1 MRLRFRRYV
10 LSAVFTK
17 AVVHLWKPLQ
27 LTKIYER
34 NAPEGADQESIPADV
49 VHHFL
54 LALCS
59 RPGVGLCFHDRGWYA
74 RESDGDQ
81 QTFTEAEEHNTSDVG
96 FSKGSKVHNKILA
109 NILKML
115 KVNEDPRQQELAL
128 KILAACP
135 ELVAS
140 YWSNAG
146 LALEPRLSSKW
157 LANIAFFGAV
167 VSLPVPVASFFL
179 QEGGSGSTS
188 LYQPSP
194 PPISAIIENI
204 LPTSHI
210 KTHLSRGL
218 QAPSPLVQHTCALS
232 LAKCLYKYEK
242 VVHAFQEVERA
253 LEEDEDGLWA
263 RRCREVEREVRKR
276 VPDFQVIVG
285 FLQRFNEPNTATP
298 KTAEQGKQKDN
309 TPNATRTALLADSAH
324 RLLWLY
330 HRLLP
335 SVVAEARFDAGKLLQ
350 AIEDMLSQG
359 GSTNSASGLDT
370 LRQLHVLRLLKES
383 QHFTWS
389 SKSGTPSLQRA
400 ITRSRSPLS
409 SGSKHSNFH
418 ILLKA
423 YVITSVPAVR
433 SAIAALLRHIL
444 APGVLFQHDP
454 DEIALWLDALPH
466 TFRAS
471 VAKAPDGAPLTDEGE
486 GVIAFLD
493 DCVQRCVKTPYKYV
507 EELQAIYIP
516 HASASTSSIG
526 ERPEAFPSPL
536 ITTVVEQ
543 LGAKLRGTLLT
554 ASDTLALFSFVRKL
568 VLRMAGKSVD
578 LGLPKAFTEKI
589 RALVE
594 NQTLFP
600 DSPIMEGAIRREVQL
615 LSSSMAVLQEASAT
629 PIDASTPGVHEFLA
643 QVEKMPERMWS
654 PHVYNYLCS

>member
-10 LSAVFTK
+10 LSTVFTK

-81 QTFTEAEEHNTSDVG
+81 QTLTEAEEHNTSDVG

-298 KTAEQGKQKDN
+298 QTAEQGKQKN

-350 AIEDMLSQG
+350 AIEDILSQG

-370 LRQLHVLRLLKES
+370 LRQIHVLRLLKES

-400 ITRSRSPLS
+400 ITRSRSPP
-409 SGSKHSNFH
+409 FFR
-418 ILLKA
+418 LKA
-423 YVITSVPAVR
+423 QQLPHFAQGVR
-433 SAIAALLRHIL
+433 HHIRPGGAKRHRRS
-444 APGVLFQHDP
+444 PTPHP
-454 DEIALWLDALPH
+454 RSRRALPARPGRDRSLAR
-466 TFRAS
+466 RAS
-471 VAKAPDGAPLTDEGE
+471 AHIPRL
-486 GVIAFLD
+486 
-493 DCVQRCVKTPYKYV
+493 RCQSSRRCAVNGRRRRCDR
-507 EELQAIYIP
+507 IP
-516 HASASTSSIG
+516 
-526 ERPEAFPSPL
+526 RRL
-536 ITTVVEQ
+536 C
-543 LGAKLRGTLLT
+543 T
-554 ASDTLALFSFVRKL
+554 A
-568 VLRMAGKSVD
+568 
-578 LGLPKAFTEKI
+578 
-589 RALVE
+589 
-594 NQTLFP
+594 
-600 DSPIMEGAIRREVQL
+600 
-615 LSSSMAVLQEASAT
+615 LSQDAV
-629 PIDASTPGVHEFLA
+629 
-643 QVEKMPERMWS
+643 
-654 PHVYNYLCS
+654 